1 MNESINSQKQT
12 YRLMKNMVVMALQD
26 VSTVQDSSLI
36 LLPVPSENKEK

>member
-36 LLPVPSENKEK
+36 LLPVPAEK